1 MDVVKSLLLLILFV
15 GQSTFSE
22 SNFQISIKLSTI
34 LLTNQC
40 MKHMSFL
47 GLGQNAD
54 IKVNLQDGEHRKKEE
69 LRSEDGQVHSL
80 PVYYDGENVCGSV
93 TVTLKRG
100 GKLEHQGIK
109 IEFIGQIELYTDRGN
124 REEFISLCQ
133 DLARPGILSH
143 SKSYPFEFLRVEKPY
158 ESYCGTN
165 VRLRYFLRVTIHKR
179 IADVTKE
186 FELIVHSTMRCS
198 ESSDN
203 IQMEVGIED
212 SLHIEFEYNKSEY
225 HLQDVI
231 IGKIYFLLVRVKI
244 KNMEIQILKRETIG
258 AGPTPFTTTETVGK
272 YEIMDGAPVRGES
285 IPIRLFLHVYGL
297 SPTMRDVYRKFS
309 VRYFLN
315 LVLLDEED
323 RRYYKQQEIIL
334 YRKSDRRLKAYVQQI
349 SDKGLETNENGTSE
363 KNEAYTDKL
372 DEQANLQTPAK
383 DPESDSAGSDVAINE
398 HEDTNAD
405 SSKLFTNSSSTG
417 NECAI
422 NKLTD
427 GEEDSDSCDSF
438 SPHTRAARSMH
449 RYEPKQVH
457 KHTESSTVC
466 VLPNESPVFVSSVSS
481 TPSSK

>member
-1 MDVVKSLLLLILFV
+1 ML
-15 GQSTFSE
+15 
-22 SNFQISIKLSTI
+22 
-34 LLTNQC
+34 
-40 MKHMSFL
+40 SFL
-47 GLGQNAD
+47 GLGQNVD
-54 IKVNLQDGEHRKKEE
+54 IKVNLLDEEHRRKEE
-69 LRSEDGQVHSL
+69 QRSEDGRIHSL

-93 TVTLKRG
+93 NVGLKRG

-124 REEFISLCQ
+124 REEFVSLCQ

-143 SKSYPFEFLRVEKPY
+143 STSYPFEFLRIEKPY

-165 VRLRYFLRVTIHKR
+165 VRLRYFLRVTIQKR
-179 IADVTKE
+179 IADITKE
-186 FELIVHSTMRCS
+186 FELVVHSTLRCS

-212 SLHIEFEYNKSEY
+212 SLHIEFEYNKSKY

-258 AGPTPFTTTETVGK
+258 AGATAFSEMETVGK

-297 SPTMRDVYRKFS
+297 SPTMRDVHRRFS

-334 YRKSDRRLKAYVQQI
+334 YRKPDRRFKAYVQQQI
-349 SDKGLETNENGTSE
+349 TDKGLETNENGVKE
-363 KNEAYTDKL
+363 KHEACVDNKL
-372 DEQANLQTPAK
+372 YEQADLKAPGK
-383 DPESDSAGSDVAINE
+383 GPESSSLCSDLANDKY
-398 HEDTNAD
+398 EDDNMN
-405 SSKLFTNSSSTG
+405 SSKFIDSNPTG
-417 NECAI
+417 SECNI
-422 NKLTD
+422 SKLTN
-427 GEEDSDSCDSF
+427 GEEDSDSGDSF
-438 SPHTRAARSMH
+438 SPQTRTARSMH
-449 RYEPKQVH
+449 RYESKQAH
-457 KHTESSTVC
+457 KRTESPTIC
-466 VLPNESPVFVSSVSS
+466 NLPNESPVLSSSVSS
-481 TPSSK
+481 TQNSK